1 MPEPQ
6 KQWVVKPS
14 APESFLMQFREYP
27 QAALQLAWQRG
38 VHTREQLDEF
48 FHPDY
53 NDDIHDPF
61 LYADMD
67 KAIARLAKAVASKER
82 IVVFG
87 DYDADGTCGAV
98 ILKTLVADLGGDVVS
113 YLPDRFEEGH
123 GLTDIS
129 IAEIKRLGAGLV
141 ITVDCG
147 ITEISEVKELN
158 GVGIDTIILDHH
170 LPQDTLPDAVA
181 VVDSKRKDDTYPFDW
196 LCGTGVAFKF
206 VQAAV
211 TVSARGGFD
220 VQLPPG
226 YEKQFLDLVA
236 IATVA
241 DTVPLLGENRTLLV
255 FGLPHIARTTRP
267 GLQALLLKAGLS
279 GQENIDV
286 EAVAFSI
293 SPRINAASRLDHANI
308 AFSLLTTNDDEEA
321 ERLAKDLEAKNT
333 ERQKMVAAITKQAE
347 ERIAAMDEVPSAIVL
362 SDPNWSLGVIG
373 IVANKILNKWNR
385 PVFLF
390 QERGDIVR
398 GSARCPG
405 GFDLVEAMNAC
416 GAELF
421 IEFGGHSRA
430 AGAALRLDVF
440 AEFKERFAR
449 YAKERFVPQEA
460 AEHIDLMLNA
470 KDISWETWDWINRM
484 APFGEANAPPIFMVE
499 DLEVVELRE
508 VGKKADHLQLKLF
521 ARDGGRLIKAI
532 LFKAERLANV
542 RLGSKLHAVIELIA
556 DRWQGRRDLKLKIR
570 DWRVLQPEYVEEI
583 PAWEAANNVRDDR
596 I

>member
-1 MPEPQ
+1 
-6 KQWVVKPS
+6 VKPS

-38 VHTREQLDEF
+38 LHTKEQLNEF

-53 NDDIHDPF
+53 NDHIHDPF
-61 LYADMD
+61 LYKDMD
-67 KAIARLAKAVASKER
+67 KAIARLTEAVARKER

-98 ILKTLVADLGGDVVS
+98 ILKTLIADLGGDVFS

-181 VVDSKRKDDTYPFDW
+181 VVDSKRKDDAYPFDW

-211 TVSARGGFD
+211 IASARGEFD
-220 VQLPPG
+220 VQLPSG

-255 FGLPHIARTTRP
+255 FGLPHIARTTRL

-308 AFSLLTTNDDEEA
+308 AFSLLTTKDNEEA

-333 ERQKMVAAITKQAE
+333 ERQKMVANITKQAE

-362 SDPNWSLGVIG
+362 SDPDWSLGVIG

-398 GSARCPG
+398 GSARCPA

-430 AGAALRLDVF
+430 AGAALRFDVF
-440 AEFKERFAR
+440 PEFKKRFAR
-449 YAKERFVPQEA
+449 YAKERFLPAQT

-570 DWRVLQPEYVEEI
+570 DWRVLQPEYAEEI
-583 PAWEAANNVRDDR
+583 PVWEAANDIRDDQ

>member
-206 VQAAV
+206 VH
-211 TVSARGGFD
+211 T
-220 VQLPPG
+220 
-226 YEKQFLDLVA
+226 
-236 IATVA
+236 A
-241 DTVPLLGENRTLLV
+241 DTVY
-255 FGLPHIARTTRP
+255 A
-267 GLQALLLKAGLS
+267 Q
-279 GQENIDV
+279 
-286 EAVAFSI
+286 
-293 SPRINAASRLDHANI
+293 SRC
-308 AFSLLTTNDDEEA
+308 DD
-321 ERLAKDLEAKNT
+321 
-333 ERQKMVAAITKQAE
+333 
-347 ERIAAMDEVPSAIVL
+347 
-362 SDPNWSLGVIG
+362 
-373 IVANKILNKWNR
+373 
-385 PVFLF
+385 
-390 QERGDIVR
+390 
-398 GSARCPG
+398 
-405 GFDLVEAMNAC
+405 
-416 GAELF
+416 
-421 IEFGGHSRA
+421 
-430 AGAALRLDVF
+430 
-440 AEFKERFAR
+440 
-449 YAKERFVPQEA
+449 
-460 AEHIDLMLNA
+460 
-470 KDISWETWDWINRM
+470 
-484 APFGEANAPPIFMVE
+484 
-499 DLEVVELRE
+499 
-508 VGKKADHLQLKLF
+508 
-521 ARDGGRLIKAI
+521 
-532 LFKAERLANV
+532 
-542 RLGSKLHAVIELIA
+542 
-556 DRWQGRRDLKLKIR
+556 
-570 DWRVLQPEYVEEI
+570 
-583 PAWEAANNVRDDR
+583 
-596 I
+596 